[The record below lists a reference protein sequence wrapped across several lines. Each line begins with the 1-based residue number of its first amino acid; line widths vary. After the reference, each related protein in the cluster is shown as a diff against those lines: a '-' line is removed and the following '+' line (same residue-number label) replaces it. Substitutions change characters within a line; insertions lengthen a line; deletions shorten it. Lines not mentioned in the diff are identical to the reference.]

1 MILPPHQQ
9 SYLPFCN
16 ISSMIRVLHT
26 PSEGGPYNRLI
37 LQTES
42 GEAWESNEEELDAFP
57 SASAVDSSTPIMEGD
72 RETTVC
78 KLSLPSEDHLNSC
91 HTLLFLKDQATMDA
105 KLKNEMRYS
114 CNTDLTKMRVLTPE
128 FPKYTPQL
136 YGLS

>member
-1 MILPPHQQ
+1 
-9 SYLPFCN
+9 
-16 ISSMIRVLHT
+16 MIRVLHT

-114 CNTDLTKMRVLTPE
+114 CNTDLTKMRVLAPE

>member
-1 MILPPHQQ
+1 MISPPHQQ
-9 SYLPFCN
+9 SYPLFFN
-16 ISSMIRVLHT
+16 ISLMISVLHS

-42 GEAWESNEEELDAFP
+42 GEAWESNEDQLDA
-57 SASAVDSSTPIMEGD
+57 STTASAADSSTSTMDGD
-72 RETTVC
+72 REINIC

-91 HTLLFLKDQATMDA
+91 HTLLFLKDQASMDA

-114 CNTDLTKMRVLTPE
+114 CNADLTKMRVIAPE

-136 YGLS
+136 YGLP